1 MFLGKELM
9 LSLTYGGLSYSR
21 CLIQKHHRGPPVNL
35 WVLAAALSPYSPSP
49 ADPWAAL
56 FVMAASGPGDK
67 LDSNSEQIF
76 YLSTNWFGWSHMAL
90 ANAARSVSSVSQAV
104 WISDNSRGGISEGR
118 TKIGNSDDIRIA
130 RRIGLLL
137 LYMGSSVTADMLS
150 FKNE

>member
-49 ADPWAAL
+49 ADPWAVL
-56 FVMAASGPGDK
+56 FVMAAST
-67 LDSNSEQIF
+67 SEQIC

-104 WISDNSRGGISEGR
+104 C
-118 TKIGNSDDIRIA
+118 DDIRIA

-137 LYMGSSVTADMLS
+137 LYMGSSVTADRLS
-150 FKNE
+150 FKNK

>member
-21 CLIQKHHRGPPVNL
+21 CLIQKHHRGPPVNP

-67 LDSNSEQIF
+67 LDSTSEQIC
-76 YLSTNWFGWSHMAL
+76 YLSTNWF
-90 ANAARSVSSVSQAV
+90 
-104 WISDNSRGGISEGR
+104 
-118 TKIGNSDDIRIA
+118 A